1 MPAMSPY
8 VKSTSTSILHEHHRD
23 LIMSKCSC
31 TTKALEIL
39 IRDIAGLNVRQQRAQ
54 IFFQRHRSFGTRAP
68 LRQVETANLGVADD
82 GFIPFEKT
90 RKLQRS
96 SVQAGGRQEG
106 TAETVP
112 SSTNVEDETIQP
124 HWHAEVEVND
134 AVSASA
140 SAVTNGSVPSA
151 PVDLRPSPEW
161 VKPATQKPLSR
172 KQRVQLKAQDPSRA
186 ITEGRRLRKERRMK
200 EGTYRPTS
208 INMLAHSEKQRET
221 QKEREAEE
229 EPDPEQI
236 GTHELENTNEV
247 EDVLAKLDQDL
258 GGPSIIKAQ
267 QKRAER
273 LASKS
278 VEKKRKAQLTAAKKH
293 EQKQQ
298 AIAEAEAQ
306 RKKTMEPW
314 MRDKTALQAKFGAK
328 GWAPNKRLS
337 PDSLEG
343 IRALHSSDPETYD
356 TAMLSQH
363 FQITP
368 EAIRRILK
376 SKWKPQPEEIEKRME
391 RWEAR
396 GKRKWNEMSELGMK
410 PPKKWR
416 MQGVPNPKMEGRT
429 IKKWEDDRA
438 ENKTINQKTGKK
450 ERWRNLEKQDEVE
463 NSLAH
468 RL

>member
-1 MPAMSPY
+1 
-8 VKSTSTSILHEHHRD
+8 
-23 LIMSKCSC
+23 MSKCSC
-31 TTKALEIL
+31 TTKALEVL

-54 IFFQRHRSFGTRAP
+54 IFFQRHRRSFGTRAP

-96 SVQAGGRQEG
+96 SVQAGGRQEE
-106 TAETVP
+106 TTETVP
-112 SSTNVEDETIQP
+112 SSINAEDETIEP

-140 SAVTNGSVPSA
+140 DKMTA
-151 PVDLRPSPEW
+151 PVDVRPSPEW
-161 VKPATQKPLSR
+161 VKPAAQKPLSR
-172 KQRVQLKAQDPSRA
+172 KQRVQQKTQDPSRA
-186 ITEGRRLRKERRMK
+186 ITEGRRLRKERRIK

-208 INMLAHSEKQRET
+208 TDMLAQFEKQREVQT
-221 QKEREAEE
+221 VREAEE
-229 EPDPEQI
+229 EPDQERI
-236 GTHELENTNEV
+236 GTHELENTNQV

-314 MRDKTALQAKFGAK
+314 MRDKTALQAKFGSK

-396 GKRKWNEMSELGMK
+396 GRRKWNEMSELGMK

-416 MQGVPNPKMEGRT
+416 MQGVPNPKMEEGRT
-429 IKKWEDDRA
+429 VKKWEDNRA
-438 ENKTINQKTGKK
+438 EQPKTINQKTGKK
-450 ERWRNLEKQDEVE
+450 ERWRNLEKRDDEVE
-463 NSLAH
+463 ISLAH

>member
-1 MPAMSPY
+1 
-8 VKSTSTSILHEHHRD
+8 
-23 LIMSKCSC
+23 MSKCSC
-31 TTKALEIL
+31 TSKALEAL
-39 IRDIAGLNVRQQRAQ
+39 VRDMAGLHIRQQRAQ

-68 LRQVETANLGVADD
+68 LRRVETANRGAVDD
-82 GFIPFEKT
+82 DFIPFEMT
-90 RKLQRS
+90 RKLQRF
-96 SVQAGGRQEG
+96 SVQAGGRHEG
-106 TAETVP
+106 NTEHIVETVP
-112 SSTNVEDETIQP
+112 SSANIEDGTID
-124 HWHAEVEVND
+124 AEID
-134 AVSASA
+134 IDDTVSASA
-140 SAVTNGSVPSA
+140 NTETNGSVPPA
-151 PVDLRPSPEW
+151 PVGLRTSPEW
-161 VKPATQKPLSR
+161 VKPAAQKPLSR
-172 KQRVQLKAQDPSRA
+172 KQKAQQKAQDSARP
-186 ITEGRRLRKERRMK
+186 ITEGRRSRKERRIQAGKYKPSSVHTM
-200 EGTYRPTS
+200 
-208 INMLAHSEKQRET
+208 AQSEKQRVT
-221 QKEREAEE
+221 QIERGSGKELES
-229 EPDPEQI
+229 EQI
-236 GTHELENTNEV
+236 GSNEPENTDQV
-247 EDVLAKLDQDL
+247 KQVLAKLDQDL

-298 AIAEAEAQ
+298 ATAKAEAQ

-314 MRDKTALQAKFGAK
+314 MRDKTALQAKFGAE

-356 TAMLSQH
+356 TATLSQH

-396 GKRKWNEMSELGMK
+396 GKRKWHEMSELGMK

-416 MQGVPNPKMEGRT
+416 MQGVPNPKLLEGKT
-429 IKKWEDDRA
+429 VMKWEDNRA
-438 ENKTINQKTGKK
+438 EPPINQKTGRK
-450 ERWRNLEKQDEVE
+450 ERWRNLEQKRQDDGL
-463 NSLAH
+463 SISFAH